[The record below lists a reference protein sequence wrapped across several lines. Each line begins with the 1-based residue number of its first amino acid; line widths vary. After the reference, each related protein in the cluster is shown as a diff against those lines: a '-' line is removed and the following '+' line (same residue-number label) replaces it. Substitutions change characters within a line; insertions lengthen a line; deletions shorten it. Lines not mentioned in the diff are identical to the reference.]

1 MKYSIK
7 KCFANCLAHRKCS
20 INSKYYYYQII
31 VLHIHLFQA
40 FVFPLLFFKSIV
52 RQEIVTTV
60 SKCCDKSPKVIFR
73 YDLTAH
79 FSVISD
85 NNHKMSEL
93 KFFVGYLA
101 KITVLQTRK
110 HTDIHLLAYCNLL
123 TCQRNSTQAIHSKK
137 SQKWKFLGRTVV
149 CVRTCTWAHMCL
161 PGSGEETGELL
172 VHLAIEGK
180 C

>member
-1 MKYSIK
+1 M
-7 KCFANCLAHRKCS
+7 
-20 INSKYYYYQII
+20 
-31 VLHIHLFQA
+31 
-40 FVFPLLFFKSIV
+40 
-52 RQEIVTTV
+52 
-60 SKCCDKSPKVIFR
+60 IFR

-101 KITVLQTRK
+101 KITILQTRK
-110 HTDIHLLAYCNLL
+110 QTEIHLLAYCSLL
-123 TCQRNSTQAIHSKK
+123 ICQRNSTEAIHSKISKMEVSRK
-137 SQKWKFLGRTVV
+137 SGCV
-149 CVRTCTWAHMCL
+149 CVCVYGHKCL

-172 VHLAIEGK
+172 VHFSIEGK